1 MSKLIIMNAEKTILT
16 AENWKDGFVAVD
28 DERHWEPG
36 RSAEQLSK
44 DFTDGCPSSGEQS
57 LREMI
62 QFFCDSDNI
71 EWGEAYIEH
80 GSSFDSHPRPR
91 MQDLAIKGKVNEQ
104 SFFIGVEAKVNE
116 PFGSKSVAGQKS
128 YIERIKANGQKT
140 EADDRLR
147 DLCEDFLSNVAE
159 KDYGKIRYQL
169 LYYLAGSFREEG
181 DIIFMPIIVYQSDKY
196 DSSMGK
202 RNFNAYKKFMELL
215 GFDKVLGHPKGMIEA
230 YKKTLCAPDK
240 NRKCMLSKTVYSCY
254 IEK

>member
-1 MSKLIIMNAEKTILT
+1 MNSEGTILT
-16 AENWKDGFVAVD
+16 AENWKEGFVAVD
-28 DERHWEPG
+28 EERHWEPG

-44 DFTDGCPSSGEQS
+44 DFSDGCPSSGELS

-62 QFFCDSDNI
+62 SFFCGSDRI
-71 EWGEAYIEH
+71 EWGPAYIEH

-91 MQDLAIKGKVNEQ
+91 MQDLAIKGKVNGQ

-128 YIERIKANGQKT
+128 YIEGIKAKGKNT
-140 EADDRLR
+140 EADDRLI
-147 DLCEDFLSNVAE
+147 DLCKDFLSAVPE

-181 DIIFMPIIVYQSDKY
+181 DIIFMPVIVYHSDKY
-196 DSSMGK
+196 DSSMGE
-202 RNFNAYKKFMELL
+202 RNYKAYKRFMELL
-215 GFDKVLGHPKGMIEA
+215 GFDKIVGHPQEIKVA
-230 YKKTLCAPDK
+230 YMKTICAPDK
-240 NRKCMLSKTVYSCY
+240 RRKQILSKTVYSCY